1 MLLLLKAKVQ
11 EVPNQARID
20 EAAPPMHG
28 RNAQD
33 HRVSMKPPLFLHPAE
48 IASFGGLEAAERQFP
63 SHRII
68 VSRPPPGKKEQPR
81 LELWSGDASDF
92 CTTLTSW

>member
-1 MLLLLKAKVQ
+1 
-11 EVPNQARID
+11 
-20 EAAPPMHG
+20 MHG

-33 HRVSMKPPLFLHPAE
+33 QRFSMRPPLFFHPAE
-48 IASFGGLEAAERQFP
+48 VASFGGLEAVERQFP

-68 VSRPPPGKKEQPR
+68 VSRPTPVKKEQPR

-92 CTTLTSW
+92 CTTLMGW

>member
-33 HRVSMKPPLFLHPAE
+33 QRGSMKPPLFLHPAE
-48 IASFGGLEAAERQFP
+48 IASFGGLEAAERRFP
-63 SHRII
+63 SHRVL
-68 VSRPPPGKKEQPR
+68 VSRPPPGTKEQPR

>member
-1 MLLLLKAKVQ
+1 
-11 EVPNQARID
+11 
-20 EAAPPMHG
+20 MHG

-33 HRVSMKPPLFLHPAE
+33 QRGSMKPPLFLHPAE
-48 IASFGGLEAAERQFP
+48 IASFGGLEAAERRFP
-63 SHRII
+63 SHRVL
-68 VSRPPPGKKEQPR
+68 VSRPPPGTKEQPR